1 MEKKSRT
8 GDSVFLKLPR
18 MFLIMK
24 TVFISLVCTLNVQ
37 ANVFSQHTKFD
48 IAMKNVTVSEVLC
61 YLEEISKYRFVYDS
75 DAIDRMQRV
84 DVEMKGTKLE
94 TVLESIFVKSGFSFV
109 IEDGVVIIREAGKKQ
124 ITAGILPQ
132 SRKITGRVRDHGGHP
147 LPGVTVVL
155 KGTSVG
161 VVTDVDG
168 HFKMDLPADHETV
181 LVFSFVGMKTQEVY
195 YKGEKELNVV
205 MEEDVKQMD
214 EVVVTGIFSKSKE
227 SYTGAVSVI
236 TEKELKSFG
245 NRNILTTLRNIDPS
259 FNILE
264 SNEWGS
270 NPNRLPEVQI
280 RGAANMPDID
290 QLQSD
295 TKAELNT
302 PLIIMDGF
310 EITLERMMDLDD
322 SEVETI
328 TLLKDASA
336 TAIYGSRGAN
346 GVIVITTKE
355 PEPGKLRFA
364 YTGSLNLEVPD
375 LSDYDVLN
383 AREKL
388 DLELRSGY
396 YEVQL
401 KQKYN
406 EILQQVERGV
416 NTYWLSKPL
425 RVGVGHRH
433 NIKLE
438 GGDPSFRYSATV
450 QYNDVAGVMKESFR
464 RTFNG
469 GINLSYKTSDLIFRN
484 QLTIGLNKAQE
495 SPYGTFDQY
504 VKLNPYW
511 TATDENGNVKRFF
524 DEDYSYWGGNNPA
537 NPLYNATLNTKETSD
552 YTNITNNFSIE
563 WKPVQ
568 EFTLRGTFGIYTQ
581 TNNSDKYLPPEHTAF
596 ADYADDDYFRRGT
609 YDYTTSR
616 SSRYNFSLT
625 ANYSKVFAEKHMIY
639 AGLNMDLEDQKS
651 QRYSFSVEGF
661 PSGALDFLAV
671 AMQYKENGKPGGSES
686 KSRRV
691 GFVGNASSDRRF
703 FPVWSRQTVCSFLV
717 CRYRLEHPQG
727 KFHE

>member
-132 SRKITGRVRDHGGHP
+132 SRKITGRVRDHGGNP

-280 RGAANMPDID
+280 RGAANMPDVD

-355 PEPGKLRFA
+355 PEPGKLRFS

-396 YEVQL
+396 YDNVRAEKEVAL

-425 RVGVGHRH
+425 RVGIGHRH

-438 GGDPSFRYSATV
+438 GGDPSFRYSATA

-469 GINLSYKTSDLIFRN
+469 GINLSYKTSELIFRN
-484 QLTIGLNKAQE
+484 QLTISLNKAQE
-495 SPYGTFDQY
+495 SPYGTFDEY

-511 TATDENGNVKRFF
+511 TATDENGNIKRFF
-524 DEDYSYWGGNNPA
+524 DEDYEYWG
-537 NPLYNATLNTKETSD
+537 
-552 YTNITNNFSIE
+552 
-563 WKPVQ
+563 
-568 EFTLRGTFGIYTQ
+568 
-581 TNNSDKYLPPEHTAF
+581 
-596 ADYADDDYFRRGT
+596 
-609 YDYTTSR
+609 
-616 SSRYNFSLT
+616 
-625 ANYSKVFAEKHMIY
+625 
-639 AGLNMDLEDQKS
+639 
-651 QRYSFSVEGF
+651 
-661 PSGALDFLAV
+661 
-671 AMQYKENGKPGGSES
+671 
-686 KSRRV
+686 
-691 GFVGNASSDRRF
+691 
-703 FPVWSRQTVCSFLV
+703 
-717 CRYRLEHPQG
+717 
-727 KFHE
+727 

>member
-132 SRKITGRVRDHGGHP
+132 SRKITGRVRDHGGNP

-280 RGAANMPDID
+280 RGAANMPDVD

-355 PEPGKLRFA
+355 PEPGKLRFS

-396 YEVQL
+396 YDNVRAEKEVAL

-425 RVGVGHRH
+425 RVGIGHRH

-438 GGDPSFRYSATV
+438 GGDPSFRYSATA

-469 GINLSYKTSDLIFRN
+469 GINLSYKTSELIFRN
-484 QLTIGLNKAQE
+484 QLTISLNKAQE
-495 SPYGTFDQY
+495 SPYGTFDEY

-511 TATDENGNVKRFF
+511 TATDENGNIKRFF
-524 DEDYSYWGGNNPA
+524 DEDYEYWGCL
-537 NPLYNATLNTKETSD
+537 LYTSD
-552 YTNITNNFSIE
+552 
-563 WKPVQ
+563 
-568 EFTLRGTFGIYTQ
+568 
-581 TNNSDKYLPPEHTAF
+581 A
-596 ADYADDDYFRRGT
+596 ADD
-609 YDYTTSR
+609 
-616 SSRYNFSLT
+616 
-625 ANYSKVFAEKHMIY
+625 
-639 AGLNMDLEDQKS
+639 
-651 QRYSFSVEGF
+651 
-661 PSGALDFLAV
+661 
-671 AMQYKENGKPGGSES
+671 
-686 KSRRV
+686 
-691 GFVGNASSDRRF
+691 
-703 FPVWSRQTVCSFLV
+703 
-717 CRYRLEHPQG
+717 
-727 KFHE
+727 

>member
-205 MEEDVKQMD
+205 MEEEVKQMD

-396 YEVQL
+396 YDGVRAEYEVQL

-671 AMQYKENGKPGGSES
+671 AMQYKENGKPGC
-686 KSRRV
+686 
-691 GFVGNASSDRRF
+691 RF
-703 FPVWSRQTVCSFLV
+703 
-717 CRYRLEHPQG
+717 CR
-727 KFHE
+727 

>member
-205 MEEDVKQMD
+205 MEEEVKQMD

-364 YTGSLNLEVPD
+364 YTGMIGAMSRYSGTKFVLISPEELRLPDYIKKEYIEKKGIAYEESVSLED
-375 LSDYDVLN
+375 SIGKADVLYMT
-383 AREKL
+383 RIQKERFESEEEYERLKDVYILTEEKMRL
-388 DLELRSGY
+388 AKNGAIIMHPLPR
-396 YEVQL
+396 V
-401 KQKYN
+401 N
-406 EILQQVERGV
+406 EISVKVDDDPRACYFEQTRCGRWMRMALILKLLAEKDLPDHRKRNNEYEDSSAVCKNPRCITTVEREL
-416 NTYWLSKPL
+416 T
-425 RVGVGHRH
+425 
-433 NIKLE
+433 KL
-438 GGDPSFRYSATV
+438 V
-450 QYNDVAGVMKESFR
+450 
-464 RTFNG
+464 
-469 GINLSYKTSDLIFRN
+469 YK
-484 QLTIGLNKAQE
+484 
-495 SPYGTFDQY
+495 
-504 VKLNPYW
+504 
-511 TATDENGNVKRFF
+511 
-524 DEDYSYWGGNNPA
+524 
-537 NPLYNATLNTKETSD
+537 
-552 YTNITNNFSIE
+552 
-563 WKPVQ
+563 
-568 EFTLRGTFGIYTQ
+568 
-581 TNNSDKYLPPEHTAF
+581 
-596 ADYADDDYFRRGT
+596 DDD
-609 YDYTTSR
+609 
-616 SSRYNFSLT
+616 
-625 ANYSKVFAEKHMIY
+625 
-639 AGLNMDLEDQKS
+639 
-651 QRYSFSVEGF
+651 
-661 PSGALDFLAV
+661 GAIRCAYCD
-671 AMQYKENGKPGGSES
+671 E
-686 KSRRV
+686 RI
-691 GFVGNASSDRRF
+691 
-703 FPVWSRQTVCSFLV
+703 
-717 CRYRLEHPQG
+717 
-727 KFHE
+727 

>member
-205 MEEDVKQMD
+205 MEEEVKQMD

-396 YEVQL
+396 YDGVGAEYEVQL

-438 GGDPSFRYSATV
+438 GGDPSFRYSA
-450 QYNDVAGVMKESFR
+450 S
-464 RTFNG
+464 
-469 GINLSYKTSDLIFRN
+469 
-484 QLTIGLNKAQE
+484 
-495 SPYGTFDQY
+495 
-504 VKLNPYW
+504 
-511 TATDENGNVKRFF
+511 
-524 DEDYSYWGGNNPA
+524 
-537 NPLYNATLNTKETSD
+537 
-552 YTNITNNFSIE
+552 
-563 WKPVQ
+563 
-568 EFTLRGTFGIYTQ
+568 
-581 TNNSDKYLPPEHTAF
+581 
-596 ADYADDDYFRRGT
+596 
-609 YDYTTSR
+609 
-616 SSRYNFSLT
+616 
-625 ANYSKVFAEKHMIY
+625 
-639 AGLNMDLEDQKS
+639 
-651 QRYSFSVEGF
+651 SFSSNLKYVFSQLFNKVMRSPCPSFSWWLRAHAWRLRLASPVPLLLKVKMNSGVVNTSFGF
-661 PSGALDFLAV
+661 
-671 AMQYKENGKPGGSES
+671 
-686 KSRRV
+686 
-691 GFVGNASSDRRF
+691 SS
-703 FPVWSRQTVCSFLV
+703 
-717 CRYRLEHPQG
+717 
-727 KFHE
+727 

>member
-132 SRKITGRVRDHGGHP
+132 SRKITGRVRDHGGNP

-168 HFKMDLPADHETV
+168 HFKMDLPADHEIV

-280 RGAANMPDID
+280 RGAANMPDVD

-355 PEPGKLRFA
+355 PEPGKLRFS

-396 YEVQL
+396 YDNVRAEKEVAL

-425 RVGVGHRH
+425 RVGIGHRH

-438 GGDPSFRYSATV
+438 GGDPSFRYSATA

-469 GINLSYKTSDLIFRN
+469 GINLSYKTSELIFRN
-484 QLTIGLNKAQE
+484 QLTISLNKAQE
-495 SPYGTFDQY
+495 SPYGTFDEY

-511 TATDENGNVKRFF
+511 TATDENGNIKRFF
-524 DEDYSYWGGNNPA
+524 DEDYEYWGGSYPA
-537 NPLYNATLNTKETSD
+537 NP
-552 YTNITNNFSIE
+552 
-563 WKPVQ
+563 V
-568 EFTLRGTFGIYTQ
+568 
-581 TNNSDKYLPPEHTAF
+581 
-596 ADYADDDYFRRGT
+596 
-609 YDYTTSR
+609 
-616 SSRYNFSLT
+616 
-625 ANYSKVFAEKHMIY
+625 V
-639 AGLNMDLEDQKS
+639 
-651 QRYSFSVEGF
+651 QRYFEYKRNER
-661 PSGALDFLAV
+661 LY
-671 AMQYKENGKPGGSES
+671 QYH
-686 KSRRV
+686 
-691 GFVGNASSDRRF
+691 
-703 FPVWSRQTVCSFLV
+703 Q
-717 CRYRLEHPQG
+717 
-727 KFHE
+727 

>member
-132 SRKITGRVRDHGGHP
+132 SRKITGRVRDHGGNP

-280 RGAANMPDID
+280 RGAANMPDVD

-355 PEPGKLRFA
+355 PEPGKLRFS

-396 YEVQL
+396 YDNVRAEKEVAL

-425 RVGVGHRH
+425 RVGIGHRH

-438 GGDPSFRYSATV
+438 GGDPSFRYSATA

-469 GINLSYKTSDLIFRN
+469 GINLSYKTSELIFRN
-484 QLTIGLNKAQE
+484 QLTISLNKAQE
-495 SPYGTFDQY
+495 SPYGTFDEY

-511 TATDENGNVKRFF
+511 TATDENGNIKRFF
-524 DEDYSYWGGNNPA
+524 DEDYEYWGGSYPA
-537 NPLYNATLNTKETSD
+537 NPLYNAT
-552 YTNITNNFSIE
+552 
-563 WKPVQ
+563 
-568 EFTLRGTFGIYTQ
+568 
-581 TNNSDKYLPPEHTAF
+581 
-596 ADYADDDYFRRGT
+596 
-609 YDYTTSR
+609 
-616 SSRYNFSLT
+616 
-625 ANYSKVFAEKHMIY
+625 
-639 AGLNMDLEDQKS
+639 
-651 QRYSFSVEGF
+651 
-661 PSGALDFLAV
+661 
-671 AMQYKENGKPGGSES
+671 
-686 KSRRV
+686 
-691 GFVGNASSDRRF
+691 
-703 FPVWSRQTVCSFLV
+703 
-717 CRYRLEHPQG
+717 
-727 KFHE
+727 

>member
-132 SRKITGRVRDHGGHP
+132 SRKITGRVRDHGGNP

-280 RGAANMPDID
+280 RGAANMPDVD

-355 PEPGKLRFA
+355 PEPGKLRFS

-383 AREKL
+383 AREALQTAERNVESAKSNIENVRQKL
-388 DLELRSGY
+388 LVMTGWTYDAQPEICQVPAADVSRIQGMDPAADREKALENNYTLLVNKKKLKNAESGTTKESLQKTIADNEQKIGSALVTNYQNVLAAKLAYDQAAAELELARRD
-396 YEVQL
+396 
-401 KQKYN
+401 
-406 EILQQVERGV
+406 LQSMELQFQQGKPAR
-416 NTYWLSKPL
+416 TSLPLS
-425 RVGVGHRH
+425 
-433 NIKLE
+433 
-438 GGDPSFRYSATV
+438 S
-450 QYNDVAGVMKESFR
+450 M
-464 RTFNG
+464 
-469 GINLSYKTSDLIFRN
+469 IFR
-484 QLTIGLNKAQE
+484 I
-495 SPYGTFDQY
+495 
-504 VKLNPYW
+504 
-511 TATDENGNVKRFF
+511 
-524 DEDYSYWGGNNPA
+524 
-537 NPLYNATLNTKETSD
+537 
-552 YTNITNNFSIE
+552 
-563 WKPVQ
+563 
-568 EFTLRGTFGIYTQ
+568 
-581 TNNSDKYLPPEHTAF
+581 
-596 ADYADDDYFRRGT
+596 
-609 YDYTTSR
+609 R
-616 SSRYNFSLT
+616 SW
-625 ANYSKVFAEKHMIY
+625 
-639 AGLNMDLEDQKS
+639 Q
-651 QRYSFSVEGF
+651 
-661 PSGALDFLAV
+661 
-671 AMQYKENGKPGGSES
+671 
-686 KSRRV
+686 
-691 GFVGNASSDRRF
+691 
-703 FPVWSRQTVCSFLV
+703 
-717 CRYRLEHPQG
+717 
-727 KFHE
+727 

>member
-1 MEKKSRT
+1 MSWKRP
-8 GDSVFLKLPR
+8 SVP
-18 MFLIMK
+18 
-24 TVFISLVCTLNVQ
+24 
-37 ANVFSQHTKFD
+37 
-48 IAMKNVTVSEVLC
+48 
-61 YLEEISKYRFVYDS
+61 
-75 DAIDRMQRV
+75 
-84 DVEMKGTKLE
+84 
-94 TVLESIFVKSGFSFV
+94 
-109 IEDGVVIIREAGKKQ
+109 
-124 ITAGILPQ
+124 
-132 SRKITGRVRDHGGHP
+132 
-147 LPGVTVVL
+147 
-155 KGTSVG
+155 
-161 VVTDVDG
+161 
-168 HFKMDLPADHETV
+168 DHETV

-245 NRNILTTLRNIDPS
+245 NQNILTTLRNIDPS

-280 RGAANMPDID
+280 RGAANMPDVD

-355 PEPGKLRFA
+355 PEPGKLRFS

-396 YEVQL
+396 YDNVRAEKEVAL

-425 RVGVGHRH
+425 RVGIGHRH

-438 GGDPSFRYSATV
+438 GGDPSFRYSATA

-469 GINLSYKTSDLIFRN
+469 G
-484 QLTIGLNKAQE
+484 E
-495 SPYGTFDQY
+495 
-504 VKLNPYW
+504 
-511 TATDENGNVKRFF
+511 
-524 DEDYSYWGGNNPA
+524 
-537 NPLYNATLNTKETSD
+537 
-552 YTNITNNFSIE
+552 
-563 WKPVQ
+563 
-568 EFTLRGTFGIYTQ
+568 
-581 TNNSDKYLPPEHTAF
+581 
-596 ADYADDDYFRRGT
+596 
-609 YDYTTSR
+609 
-616 SSRYNFSLT
+616 
-625 ANYSKVFAEKHMIY
+625 
-639 AGLNMDLEDQKS
+639 
-651 QRYSFSVEGF
+651 
-661 PSGALDFLAV
+661 
-671 AMQYKENGKPGGSES
+671 
-686 KSRRV
+686 
-691 GFVGNASSDRRF
+691 
-703 FPVWSRQTVCSFLV
+703 C
-717 CRYRLEHPQG
+717 
-727 KFHE
+727 